1 MAEFESDVVFTEP
14 NYSLDNLPIRTDQ
27 FIARPRP
34 RHSSTESTSS
44 GARRNPSLVA
54 QEASH
59 RTSESFRHALSSI
72 GGSTLHEEAIDSP
85 TLTQS
90 SPKHSFG
97 GQGSVSQASVL
108 RGSVD
113 TQDALH
119 NFAPIAFER
128 MEKEREREVRLQKH
142 KRLPPDL
149 MDKLQQLKMRQ
160 NKHVSWFSS
169 LWPRRR
175 PEDSNEDHDAKK
187 RLANFHFPYRSDVKV
202 FITDF
207 KQYSAHSRE
216 CRLSETTKY
225 MDSKPDDVQIRWIH
239 APIGLGPLHSTV
251 EDLFLHRGKPG
262 RPFKNVGRSGWPY
275 AKVEVLNFWDRGH
288 FQNMRDV
295 YHLLHG
301 DVELTKELN
310 RECWAGFE
318 PSLKTKGKGLLD
330 GLRWRNTHLGLADDR
345 QTLPDHWAASTSD
358 VPWQITEGLLMPNY
372 GPLDGLQ
379 PTLWQSDKQALH
391 RHRFFGSAQLVRDAF
406 RCFHR
411 DDGFLLTLSGMR
423 GVNYLDR
430 DFKRHLDEPG
440 DAIFDNDIASAIAFV
455 RQQFKDTGTQNW
467 HRATAEWLLVHLVT
481 EIGVTPHVDRQGCN
495 APTLEGAYQE
505 VIQQFKRR
513 QHEHFDR
520 RSPNEPAALI
530 KDMLVCKEELRRITI
545 LSKMRQHT
553 FEQLGMD
560 VKDFEAEDLKQ
571 RLHPDHEDEISAS
584 EKVQN
589 AVQRA
594 RRQSEAFE
602 MLFEDIGMS
611 LTSVYDLRSIQQRQ
625 GGIITEGQNRALV
638 LIALVQFV
646 FIPCQT
652 LCGYWGMN
660 LIDIRESSWAQHDFW
675 RVCASFVLSVALSCA
690 VVAAMHMAWQRR
702 RSLRKEYHRGTL
714 LFTGPANDRLDDDR
728 NAV

>member
-27 FIARPRP
+27 SIARRRP

-59 RTSESFRHALSSI
+59 RTSESFRHAPSRV

-128 MEKEREREVRLQKH
+128 MEKERERDVRLQKH
-142 KRLPPDL
+142 KLLPPDL
-149 MDKLQQLKMRQ
+149 VDKLQQLKMGQ

-169 LWPRRR
+169 LWPRPP

-202 FITDF
+202 FITDI
-207 KQYSAHSRE
+207 KQYSEHSRG
-216 CRLSETTKY
+216 CRLSEITKY
-225 MDSKPDDVQIRWIH
+225 MDSKPDDVQVRWIH
-239 APIGLGPLHSTV
+239 APISLGPLHSTV

-262 RPFKNVGRSGWPY
+262 RPFKNLGRSGWPY

-301 DVELTKELN
+301 DAELTKELN

-318 PSLKTKGKGLLD
+318 PSPKTKGKGLLD
-330 GLRWRNTHLGLADDR
+330 DLRWRNTHLGLADDW

-411 DDGFLLTLSGMR
+411 EDGMR

-455 RQQFKDTGTQNW
+455 RQQFKDTGTQHW

-481 EIGVTPHVDRQGCN
+481 EIG
-495 APTLEGAYQE
+495 
-505 VIQQFKRR
+505 KRR

-560 VKDFEAEDLKQ
+560 VKGFEAEDLKQ
-571 RLHPDHEDEISAS
+571 GLHPDHEDELSAS

-602 MLFEDIGMS
+602 ILFEDICMS

-638 LIALVQFV
+638 LIALVQLV

-675 RVCASFVLSVALSCA
+675 RVCASFVLSAALSCA

-702 RSLRKEYHRGTL
+702 RSLRKEYQRGAL
-714 LFTGPANDRLDDDR
+714 LFTGPANDRLDDR